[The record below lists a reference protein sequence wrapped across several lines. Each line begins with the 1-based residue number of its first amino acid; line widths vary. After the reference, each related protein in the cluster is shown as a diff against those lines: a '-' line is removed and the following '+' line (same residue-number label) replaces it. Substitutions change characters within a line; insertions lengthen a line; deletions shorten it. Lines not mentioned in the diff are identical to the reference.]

1 MTRDAFLVKCC
12 RVRFRSVME
21 KTGEVSGVAPREHVY
36 PVVNL
41 LQVAA
46 LLRDELDAGLS
57 AGAGVSIAEHDALM
71 QLLQHGPRV
80 PLGELAEL
88 VLFTQSGITRLVDRL
103 EQKGLT
109 RRENSTEDRR
119 ITFAALTDKGRAK
132 VDQTMP
138 LVRGI
143 IGTRFSAF
151 VSDQD
156 ASELRRMLLTLL
168 RGNGWWDER
177 QYSHGEWSDF
187 H

>member
-1 MTRDAFLVKCC
+1 
-12 RVRFRSVME
+12 ME
-21 KTGEVSGVAPREHVY
+21 ETSEVTSDVAPREHVY

-46 LLRDELDAGLS
+46 LLKEELDAGLN

-71 QLLQHGPRV
+71 QLLQHGPRM

-103 EQKGLT
+103 ERKGLAL
-109 RRENSTEDRR
+109 RENSTEDRR
-119 ITFAALTDKGRAK
+119 ITFAALTDQGRTRL
-132 VDQTMP
+132 DQTMP
-138 LVRGI
+138 LVRRI

-156 ASELRRMLLTLL
+156 ASELRRILLTLL
-168 RGNGWWDER
+168 RGNEWWDER
-177 QYSHGEWSDF
+177 QYSHRDWSDVR
-187 H
+187 